1 MGGWISF
8 FEQNALHTVSYKLR
22 RVGFEGRPKWLLRR
36 PSLDVW
42 KLYHAG
48 KEIILWENF
57 DLSHEILLKRVGP
70 DLEIRSLFKEPL
82 FANNW
87 KCRPKRVGILTNI
100 VLPWIRNSR
109 DNWTTSGL
117 PPKKPKPQKQLW
129 IHNKI

>member
-1 MGGWISF
+1 MKKSGPVKNWQSKFIDFHLRCDGLMVSV
-8 FEQNALHTVSYKLR
+8 HTVSYKLR

-70 DLEIRSLFKEPL
+70 DLDIRSLFKEPL
-82 FANNW
+82 AQILLAILIKMVICKVKKSFCANF
-87 KCRPKRVGILTNI
+87 
-100 VLPWIRNSR
+100 
-109 DNWTTSGL
+109 
-117 PPKKPKPQKQLW
+117 
-129 IHNKI
+129 

>member
-1 MGGWISF
+1 MGLRKHFGI
-8 FEQNALHTVSYKLR
+8 TVSYKLR

-70 DLEIRSLFKEPL
+70 DLDIRSLFKEPL
-82 FANNW
+82 AQILLAILIKMVICKVKKSFCANF
-87 KCRPKRVGILTNI
+87 
-100 VLPWIRNSR
+100 
-109 DNWTTSGL
+109 
-117 PPKKPKPQKQLW
+117 
-129 IHNKI
+129 